1 MARGS
6 ALTPREAM
14 KSAAFVPLLEKLATF
29 EEKQYSLV
37 ALEARQLLINSKMPS
52 YREVENVLKQYI
64 ADGSSAKLAEAC
76 ANLPGLSQPLFDLLI
91 SLLDQQGPQGPA
103 NPRVGSG
110 SLRASCVPLT
120 SIRWRL

>member
-6 ALTPREAM
+6 VLAPCEAM

-64 ADGSSAKLAEAC
+64 ADGR
-76 ANLPGLSQPLFDLLI
+76 LI
-91 SLLDQQGPQGPA
+91 G
-103 NPRVGSG
+103 
-110 SLRASCVPLT
+110 
-120 SIRWRL
+120 